1 MAAWAVAASHAMTGH
16 GVRIR
21 SRDRRRDCPRP
32 PERGAE
38 VFQRGTLRA
47 SERRKRQRVR
57 NRGGGDA
64 DGTFRS
70 RLIECSVSL
79 LSSATEGHVK
89 GVPRHA
95 RHLPAVAPLG
105 GGEDV
110 WQLIAHEG
118 LEGHLGVPL
127 APDGIEHNG
136 AIARHC
142 ALNIGQPEA
151 GEGREL
157 LEWIGLGLGLGSYLP
172 YMLGRYI
179 VEKPARR
186 AAPT

>member
-1 MAAWAVAASHAMTGH
+1 MLAYPSIEGVGTRTGLYLTQ
-16 GVRIR
+16 
-21 SRDRRRDCPRP
+21 S
-32 PERGAE
+32 
-38 VFQRGTLRA
+38 T
-47 SERRKRQRVR
+47 
-57 NRGGGDA
+57 
-64 DGTFRS
+64 S
-70 RLIECSVSL
+70 RLIECL
-79 LSSATEGHVK
+79 LSSATEGHLK

-105 GGEDV
+105 GGEDL

-157 LEWIGLGLGLGSYLP
+157 LEWIGLGLGFPICSDD
-172 YMLGRYI
+172 I
-179 VEKPARR
+179 
-186 AAPT
+186 

>member
-1 MAAWAVAASHAMTGH
+1 MDGTLARDLTSSRSTSASH
-16 GVRIR
+16 
-21 SRDRRRDCPRP
+21 
-32 PERGAE
+32 
-38 VFQRGTLRA
+38 Q
-47 SERRKRQRVR
+47 
-57 NRGGGDA
+57 
-64 DGTFRS
+64 
-70 RLIECSVSL
+70 
-79 LSSATEGHVK
+79 LSSATEGHLN

-105 GGEDV
+105 GGEDL

-157 LEWIGLGLGLGSYLP
+157 LEWIGLGLGLGLRVLSPLY
-172 YMLGRYI
+172 
-179 VEKPARR
+179 ARTIHR
-186 AAPT
+186 